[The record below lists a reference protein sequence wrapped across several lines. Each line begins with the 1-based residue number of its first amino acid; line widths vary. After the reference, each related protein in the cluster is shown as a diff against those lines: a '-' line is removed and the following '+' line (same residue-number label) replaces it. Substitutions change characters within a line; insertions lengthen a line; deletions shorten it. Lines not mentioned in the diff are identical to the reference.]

1 MKAVILARVSTRE
14 QENGMSI
21 DAQLENIRRYCTKR
35 EFDVLKE
42 YTLTESSTRGDR
54 VKFKG
59 MLQFVKSK
67 SEKIAIVADCVDRV
81 QRSYVESV
89 ELDELRK
96 KDKIEIHF
104 IREGLTLRKDS
115 PSSEL
120 MAWDLNVFVAK
131 TYVSS
136 LRDNVKRSMH
146 HNMTHGVWQH
156 AAPIGYKNLRD
167 ENDKSVIIPDP
178 DRADLVRKV
187 FEKYATGLLT
197 LGELAKYAEQIG
209 LNGRRSV
216 KSMSTTTIQ
225 SMLCNP
231 FYYGEFLFEG
241 RMVEH
246 IYQPL
251 ISRDLFDKCQDV
263 MHGKGRKRFKRAEK
277 PHVFRG
283 LMKCADCG
291 CAISSDTKV
300 KKSGKTYTYLA
311 CSHYKGNCNQK
322 AVNENVIL
330 AQLSDEVFKPLS
342 MGDELLQCITAYVK
356 KSLKCDNADI
366 IVQKNTLTTQ
376 INKNADKKS
385 KLTDL
390 LIDDKISQEAY
401 SEKMSEIDAEQAKL
415 KSMLAACTE
424 SGKTAE
430 ITTDYI
436 LDIAARA
443 SELFK
448 SSKVEQKRALLN
460 LLLSN
465 CVLKDGKALYSM
477 KKPFDILMN
486 MNGNPIW
493 QPQPDSNWCSR
504 LERAVS

>member
-21 DAQLENIRRYCTKR
+21 DAQLENIRQYCIR
-35 EFDVLKE
+35 RNFDVVKE
-42 YTLTESSTRGDR
+42 YVITESSTRGDR
-54 VKFKG
+54 VKFKE
-59 MLQFVKSK
+59 MLTFVKTK
-67 SEKIAIVADCVDRV
+67 REKIVIVADCVDRI
-81 QRSYVESV
+81 QRSYEESV
-89 ELDELRK
+89 ELDSLRK
-96 KDKIEIHF
+96 DDRVEIHF
-104 IREGLTLRKDS
+104 IRERLSLHKNS
-115 PSSEL
+115 P
-120 MAWDLNVFVAK
+120 ACDITKWDIAVLVAK
-131 TYVSS
+131 NYVGS

-146 HNMTHGVWQH
+146 HNMTHGIWQH

-167 ENDKSVIIPDP
+167 ENGKSIIVPDP

-209 LNGRRSV
+209 LNGRRNTRA
-216 KSMSTTTIQ
+216 MSTTTIQ

-231 FYYGEFLFEG
+231 FYYGEFPFEG
-241 RMVEH
+241 RMVAH
-246 IYQPL
+246 IYVPI
-251 ISRDLFDKCQDV
+251 ISRHLFDKCQDV
-263 MHGKGRKRFKRAEK
+263 MHGKGRKRFKRAQK

-283 LMKCADCG
+283 VIRCADCG

-300 KKSGKTYTYLA
+300 KKSGKTYTYLE

-342 MGDELLQCITAYVK
+342 MGDELLQCLTAYIK

-366 IVQKNTLTTQ
+366 IIEKNTLTAQ

-390 LIDDKISQEAY
+390 LIDDRISQEAY
-401 SEKMSEIDAEQAKL
+401 NDKMSELDAEQAKL
-415 KSMLAACTE
+415 KSRLAACTE

-430 ITTDYI
+430 ITADYV
-436 LDIAARA
+436 LDIASRA
-443 SELFK
+443 PELFK

-465 CVLKDGKALYSM
+465 CVLKDGKALYGM

-493 QPQPDSNWCSR
+493 QPKLN
-504 LERAVS
+504 